1 MSGLKQKLEN
11 IHPKYIVNK
20 QLNMY
25 TKVMKSRDK
34 IKVFIT
40 GASSGIGQALAREY
54 STQGAILGLVARR
67 KDPLLLL
74 KKNLS
79 SEATVYVADVRDR
92 EAICKAA
99 QNFVDRYGAPDI
111 VISSAGVSSGT
122 LTERESDMD
131 TFQAVLDINL
141 VGMMNTF
148 QPFIL
153 PMKKN
158 KHGSLVGI
166 SSVAGIRG
174 LPGAGAYSASKAAV
188 TAYLESLRIELNE
201 YNLCVTTIAP
211 GYIKTP
217 MTRLNKFPMP
227 FLMAP
232 EVAAKKFTKAIDQH
246 KRFIVFP
253 WQMRWVVT
261 IMRLVPSFIWD
272 LAMKNAPRKSKS
284 YWDWL

>member
-1 MSGLKQKLEN
+1 
-11 IHPKYIVNK
+11 
-20 QLNMY
+20 
-25 TKVMKSRDK
+25 MKNSDK
-34 IKVFIT
+34 MKVFIT
-40 GASSGIGQALAREY
+40 GASSGIGQALCYEY
-54 STQGAILGLVARR
+54 ATQGAILGLVARR

-74 KKNLS
+74 KKKLS
-79 SEATVYVADVRDR
+79 SETAVYVADVRDR

-99 QNFVDRYGAPDI
+99 QDFIDRYGAPDI

-158 KHGSLVGI
+158 KRGSLVGI
-166 SSVAGIRG
+166 SSVAGVRG

-188 TAYLESLRIELNE
+188 TNYLESLRIELNE
-201 YNLCVTTIAP
+201 YNLVVTTIAP

-217 MTRLNKFPMP
+217 MTKLNNFPMP

-253 WQMRWVVT
+253 WQMRWVV
-261 IMRLVPSFIWD
+261 IAMKLVPPSMWD
-272 LAMKNAPRKSKS
+272 LIMKNAPRKAKS